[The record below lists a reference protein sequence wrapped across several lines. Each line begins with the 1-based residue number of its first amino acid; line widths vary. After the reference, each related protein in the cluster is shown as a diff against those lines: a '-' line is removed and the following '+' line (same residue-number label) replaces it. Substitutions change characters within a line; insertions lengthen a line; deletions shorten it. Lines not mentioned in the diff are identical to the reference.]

1 MSLNRPERKYV
12 LDTNL
17 FIKGFRDASA
27 NLELQRFHAVFAPF
41 EYFSVI
47 VAQELRSGVHSQ
59 ADRKALE
66 KLVLGPYSRRSR
78 ILVPSE
84 RAWHESGDI
93 LAELADKE
101 GLEIG
106 KVSKS
111 FANDILLALS
121 CRESGMVLVTENITD
136 FKRISRVAPFE
147 FTEPWPEPES

>member
-1 MSLNRPERKYV
+1 MNRPERKFV

-47 VAQELRSGVHSQ
+47 VAQELRSGLRSQ
-59 ADRKALE
+59 TDRKALE
-66 KLVLGPYSRRSR
+66 KSVLGPYSRRGR

-84 RAWHESGDI
+84 KAWHESGDV
-93 LAELADKE
+93 LAELSGRE
-101 GLEIG
+101 GWEPG

-121 CRESGMVLVTENITD
+121 CRESGMVLVTENIRD
-136 FKRISRVAPFE
+136 FRRISKVAPFE
-147 FTEPWPEPES
+147 FTEPWPDPES